1 MAAAVTVDA
10 KVTYGTF
17 EVGAGTDF
25 LIQAPYRL
33 TLEYRT
39 GSFECEVLISAT
51 TEAELISHESSLQ
64 AAWTKPRQRLLV
76 EIGGATRWDF
86 NPSDGSGF
94 DQEPRCTKLVQEET
108 NTGLCSRWQLQVGF
122 AMPADLTG
130 QAGRTDNRVAIRVA
144 RTGKRVIEL
153 EGIYTTLTGGSALT
167 QYEDNIGTYETSV
180 QNAVDSSADWEL
192 AEPELKERN
201 DTDTTVRFRKV
212 FQELLG
218 TQRTGGQDANLWD
231 TTFSIVEREHNE
243 TGHARPLKTP
253 IDLIVQYR
261 TLVSKSLASTE
272 ELRTKWEDTIRPHL
286 VDRVRAATGGGKLVL
301 LDAAPEYEENGPAVR
316 VTAHFRMYRGNL
328 YRYRQEVEDTVRHGW
343 ILTPLWGGGPFDREE
358 ELGPA
363 SHFRV
368 VTTQS
373 LRQRTGRQ
381 DLLSAGSQAKT
392 LTLNGVRFVRTETR
406 RRRSVLIIGVQGYEN
421 ELESLVEVAL
431 YERSDQVEGTTTRPR
446 SGDGIAGVTVSD
458 LNAELKGGG
467 GDDRAELRGG
477 GGDDRAE
484 PSGFLGEA
492 PEREPII
499 RSGNPETGAFIEVT
513 E

>member
-1 MAAAVTVDA
+1 MTAAITVDA
-10 KVTYGTF
+10 KVTYGSF
-17 EVGAGTDF
+17 VIGAGTDY
-25 LIQAPYRL
+25 LIQSPYRL

-51 TEAELISHESSLQ
+51 TEAELISHESDLQ
-64 AAWTKPRQRLLV
+64 DAWTKPRQRLLV
-76 EIGGATRWDF
+76 GIGDATRWDF

-94 DQEPRCTKLVQEET
+94 DQLPTCTKLAQDET
-108 NTGLCSRWQLQVGF
+108 NTGLCSRWQLQVAFGT
-122 AMPADLTG
+122 PADLAG
-130 QAGRTDNRVAIRVA
+130 QAGRADSRVAIRVA

-153 EGIYTTLTGGSALT
+153 EGAYTTLTGGSALT
-167 QYEDNIGTYETSV
+167 QYENNIGTYESSV
-180 QNAVDSSADWEL
+180 QDAVDSGASWEL
-192 AEPELKERN
+192 AEPELKKRN
-201 DTDTTVRFRKV
+201 DTDTVVRFRKV

-218 TQRTGGQDANLWD
+218 TQRTGGQDSQLWD
-231 TTFSIVEREHNE
+231 TSFSITEREHNE

-261 TLVSKSLASTE
+261 TLVSKALDSTE
-272 ELRTKWEDTIRPHL
+272 ELRSKWEDTIRPHL
-286 VDRVRAATGGGKLVL
+286 ADRVRAATGGGKLVL

-328 YRYRQEVEDTVRHGW
+328 YRYRQEIEDTVRHGW

-406 RRRSVLIIGVQGYEN
+406 RRRSVLIVGVQGYEN
-421 ELESLVEVAL
+421 ELESLVEVSL
-431 YERSDQVEGTTTRPR
+431 YERSDQVESAEPRPR
-446 SGDGIAGVTVSD
+446 SG
-458 LNAELKGGG
+458 GGG
-467 GDDRAELRGG
+467 AAAATIHEELSGG
-477 GGDDRAE
+477 SGGDEQGVR

-492 PEREPII
+492 PEQEPII
-499 RSGNPETGAFIEVT
+499 RSENPETGAFIEVT